1 MFVSEI
7 SLWGAAIVACIVL
20 VAMMALAFFDRQM
33 LRRMLVIFGA
43 TVAQMAVVV
52 AVVWVVYQTYAW
64 WAYLLWFLLVLALSI
79 CWCLYPL
86 QALWRKMLQPVSA
99 AMFVG
104 SIVVGGSTMLMLP
117 ISVFLSI
124 YSVLMA
130 CMTASLMQTMMRY
143 QRNQQKPEMLREDGT
158 APGDGRA
165 NALCRH
171 VAGRSPRTSGAARH
185 PVARSRLL
193 RRQHISRRDS
203 AGDDQEEQGHG
214 ERIVQLEECSLINN
228 PPAEMTTGG
237 LVCLEIDNP
246 GLRQSLYKGLQLSE
260 IRFSPVMSAGCS
272 SPMIWRREGATSARR
287 PSFTVAELLL
297 VT

>member
-7 SLWGAAIVACIVL
+7 SLWGAAIVACVVL

-52 AVVWVVYQTYAW
+52 TVVWVVYQTYAW

-130 CMTASLMQTMMRY
+130 CMTASLMQTMMSY
-143 QRNQQKPEMLREDGT
+143 QRNQQKPEMLREDMFHQVRNL
-158 APGDGRA
+158 AQP
-165 NALCRH
+165 L
-171 VAGRSPRTSGAARH
+171 VMVVPMLYAGM
-185 PVARSRLL
+185 LL
-193 RRQHISRRDS
+193 
-203 AGDDQEEQGHG
+203 GGVPTLQG
-214 ERIVQLEECSLINN
+214 
-228 PPAEMTTGG
+228 
-237 LVCLEIDNP
+237 
-246 GLRQSLYKGLQLSE
+246 
-260 IRFSPVMSAGCS
+260 
-272 SPMIWRREGATSARR
+272 
-287 PSFTVAELLL
+287 LL
-297 VT
+297 VTLLLIAASFVANILAGVIALGMIKKNKGMGKD

>member
-7 SLWGAAIVACIVL
+7 SLWGAAIVACVVI

-52 AVVWVVYQTYAW
+52 TVVWVVYQTYAW

-117 ISVFLSI
+117 VSVFLSI

-143 QRNQQKPEMLREDGT
+143 QRNQQKPEMLREDMFHQVRNLAQPLVMVVPMLYAGMLLGGV
-158 APGDGRA
+158 P
-165 NALCRH
+165 ALQ
-171 VAGRSPRTSGAARH
+171 G
-185 PVARSRLL
+185 LL
-193 RRQHISRRDS
+193 
-203 AGDDQEEQGHG
+203 
-214 ERIVQLEECSLINN
+214 V
-228 PPAEMTTGG
+228 T
-237 LVCLEIDNP
+237 
-246 GLRQSLYKGLQLSE
+246 
-260 IRFSPVMSAGCS
+260 
-272 SPMIWRREGATSARR
+272 
-287 PSFTVAELLL
+287 LLL
-297 VT
+297 VAASFVANILAGVIALGMIKKNKGMGKE